1 MVEPFRGLAHL
12 REGRVV
18 LPELVP
24 ALHLSGEGCDE
35 LPGDPIPQ
43 RSVSPAGRGDALA
56 EPFVDGGLLG
66 LRGVLRD
73 ELLRLGLLLE
83 ADLGPGASVGD
94 GDRVWARLLVLEG
107 PFLERFARAVHLR
120 GAAVVG
126 GDSVHDHMDVEVI
139 AIVVADDVGLPV
151 LEPEGFE
158 GAVYS
163 PLDLVLGRAVVVLPR
178 EGVVKHRVRQL
189 PARRLDASQLLEG
202 HGARDGGGHHP
213 GRVVGGTGC
222 EVRPGVEVDGHSEGH
237 AVLGLRV
244 TGVVGD
250 VLQHPQEAPA
260 GAADVGDHGS
270 NRARTSASAR
280 ATSSRMD
287 RNSAGSRSPWCIRL
301 TAWLRFDPTPL
312 SSRSNLASGV
322 ARAAVGQAGG
332 RSRRAATASCRRR
345 VDGRVRRADAAAL
358 MSTHSVEVKRS
369 AARSDN
375 RSSAALAGLAM
386 GCVLPTVVGGRLLV
400 PGNRFW
406 VFACKTPG
414 SYLALTVLV

>member
-1 MVEPFRGLAHL
+1 MRDSGAGSSGRLGEAAAGLAQLLVAGQGVPFVVEPFRGLAHL

-222 EVRPGVEVDGHSEGH
+222 EVRPGVEVDGHPEGH
-237 AVLGLRV
+237 ALLGLRV

-250 VLQHPQEAPA
+250 VLQHPQ
-260 GAADVGDHGS
+260 GS
-270 NRARTSASAR
+270 
-280 ATSSRMD
+280 
-287 RNSAGSRSPWCIRL
+287 P
-301 TAWLRFDPTPL
+301 
-312 SSRSNLASGV
+312 
-322 ARAAVGQAGG
+322 G
-332 RSRRAATASCRRR
+332 RCRRR
-345 VDGRVRRADAAAL
+345 GGSWPQQQSANIGQCSGDVLEDGPEFGG
-358 MSTHSVEVKRS
+358 VEV
-369 AARSDN
+369 
-375 RSSAALAGLAM
+375 ALVHPLDRLVEVRPDPVELAE
-386 GCVLPTVVGGRLLV
+386 
-400 PGNRFW
+400 
-406 VFACKTPG
+406 
-414 SYLALTVLV
+414 